1 MFNIIEKRK
10 IFFTISAVIIII
22 GIISLFTRGFNFD
35 IDFTGG
41 TQMTVN
47 LGQDFNNDDV
57 AGIVEGILNETPVV
71 QKAADPTTGQNTS
84 VIIKTK
90 NLDADQRTQIYNA
103 IADKYDINATDGT
116 LISANI
122 GKNVSTDEI
131 SALVS
136 TTLGTDPIKVSVE
149 DGFAYIKTS
158 TLTDDGKTAMQKAIS
173 DKYGIAN
180 DGSAITV
187 SDFKTAFS
195 SDNISADVGNDLKS
209 SAIWSAVIAIVLMMI
224 YISFRFEFLSG
235 VACVISLVHDALILI
250 TVYTVFQIPVNLTF
264 IAAVL
269 TVLGY
274 SNSDTVVIF
283 DRIREN
289 VKNMKK
295 ITIAEVVNISV
306 WQTFRRSCF
315 TGLAALITIGALY
328 IVGVPS
334 IKQFAFPIMI
344 GIVFGIYSSIFVAAE
359 MWVIFVNGKNRK
371 A

>member
-10 IFFTISAVIIII
+10 IFFTISICIIVI
-22 GIISLFTRGFNFD
+22 GIISLIFRGFNFD

-47 LGQDFNNDDV
+47 LGQEFNNDDISSIV
-57 AGIVEGILNETPVV
+57 NGIIGETPVV
-71 QKAADPTTGQNTS
+71 QKAADPVTGANTS

-90 NLDADQRTQIYNA
+90 ELSTDQRTQVYNA
-103 IADKYDINATDGT
+103 IADKYGVNVNDETLFTINFGKDVSSDDLTSLVNDT
-116 LISANI
+116 LKFAP
-122 GKNVSTDEI
+122 
-131 SALVS
+131 L
-136 TTLGTDPIKVSVE
+136 KVTVE
-149 DGFAYIKTS
+149 DGYAYIKTNA
-158 TLTDDGKTAMQKAIS
+158 LTDDGKALIQKAIA

-180 DGSAITV
+180 DGSVIKV
-187 SDFKTAFS
+187 SDLKTAFS
-195 SDNISADVGNDLKS
+195 SDNISADVGSDLKS
-209 SAIWSAVIAIVLMMI
+209 SAIWSAIIAIGLMMI

-235 VACVISLVHDALILI
+235 VACVVSLIHDALILI
-250 TVYTVFQIPVNLTF
+250 TVYTVFQIPINLTF

-269 TVLGY
+269 TVLGF

-334 IKQFAFPIMI
+334 IKQFAFPIII